1 MIRKVPA
8 VSFSSNNPNY
18 DLGQRSS
25 TSVSTI
31 VLTLAGVVIVGGALK
46 LTSSIIAPVLL
57 AFFLMMIF
65 RPAMAALERRRVPR
79 AVTIPLSILLVYGVI
94 ISMGLVVYLA
104 LARFALIVAE
114 NGDKF
119 AEVARYAGQLA
130 QQFGVDPT
138 NVQQIFTLISP
149 ARLVNLASTVLSAS
163 ASVLT
168 ALAFLAALVFF
179 MALDAADFSARL
191 AMVVRLRPATSKALV
206 NLGISTR
213 NYFAVAAVFGA
224 IVAVLDWILLAV
236 LGIPYAWLWALLA
249 FVTNFIPNIGF
260 ILGLIPPALVGWLLI
275 DWQTA
280 VIIAV
285 GYSVLNVVVQT
296 LIQPKVVGDRVQ
308 LNTTLTFLALIVW
321 TYLLGGLGAILAI
334 PMTLLIRALF
344 VDSQPQHRWV
354 RALFS
359 SGPPPGTARRK
370 KKGQP
375 TMAAGPPTDDGRP
388 SSVAP

>member
-1 MIRKVPA
+1 MSP
-8 VSFSSNNPNY
+8 SSDHPNY
-18 DLGQRSS
+18 RQEHRSS
-25 TSVSTI
+25 TPVSTI
-31 VLTLAGVVIVGGALK
+31 VLTLAGVAIVSGALK
-46 LTSSIIAPVLL
+46 MTASIIAPVLL

-94 ISMGLVVYLA
+94 IFMGMCVYLA

-114 NGDKF
+114 NGSKF
-119 AEVARYAGQLA
+119 TELAGYVGQLA

-138 NVQQIFTLISP
+138 DVQQIFTIISP
-149 ARLVNLASTVLSAS
+149 SRLVNLASTVLSVS
-163 ASVLT
+163 ASFLT

-179 MALDAADFSARL
+179 MALDSADFSARL
-191 AMVVRLRPATSKALV
+191 AMVVRLRPATSRALT

-213 NYFAVAAVFGA
+213 NYFAVAAIFGA
-224 IVAVLDWILLAV
+224 IVAVLDWILLAF

-308 LNTTLTFLALIVW
+308 LNTTLTFLALIIW
-321 TYLLGGLGAILAI
+321 TFLLGGLGAILAI

-359 SGPPPGTARRK
+359 SGPPPGTARKRK
-370 KKGQP
+370 KSPPVIKHQP
-375 TMAAGPPTDDGRP
+375 PADNAAPA
-388 SSVAP
+388 SVAP

>member
-1 MIRKVPA
+1 MSP
-8 VSFSSNNPNY
+8 SNNPNY
-18 DLGQRSS
+18 DVTQRSS
-25 TSVSTI
+25 TSVPTVI
-31 VLTLAGVVIVGGALK
+31 LTLAGVVIVCAAIK
-46 LTSSIIAPVLL
+46 MTASIIAPVLL

-65 RPAMAALERRRVPR
+65 RPLMAALERRRVPR
-79 AVTIPLSILLVYGVI
+79 AVTIPLSIVLVYGVI
-94 ISMGLVVYLA
+94 IFLGMCVYLA

-119 AEVARYAGQLA
+119 TELARWVGGVA

-149 ARLVNLASTVLSAS
+149 GRLVNLASTVISVS

-191 AMVVRLRPATSKALV
+191 AMIVRLRPATAKALA
-206 NLGISTR
+206 NLGVSTR
-213 NYFAVAAVFGA
+213 NYFAVAAAFGA

-236 LGIPYAWLWALLA
+236 LGVPYAWLWALLA

-260 ILGLIPPALVGWLLI
+260 VLGLVPPALVAWLVI

-308 LNTTLTFLALIVW
+308 LNTTLTFLALIIW
-321 TYLLGGLGAILAI
+321 TFLLGGLGAILAI

-359 SGPPPGTARRK
+359 SGPPPGTAPRK
-370 KKGQP
+370 KKP
-375 TMAAGPPTDDGRP
+375 APAIAHEPPAADEAP
-388 SSVAP
+388 SSVAPVR

>member
-1 MIRKVPA
+1 MSP
-8 VSFSSNNPNY
+8 SPNHPNAA
-18 DLGQRSS
+18 LGQ
-25 TSVSTI
+25 TPTTPVSTVI
-31 VLTLAGVVIVGGALK
+31 LTLAGVAVVCAAIKMSA
-46 LTSSIIAPVLL
+46 SIIAPVLL

-65 RPAMAALERRRVPR
+65 RPLMAAMERRRVPR
-79 AVTIPLSILLVYGVI
+79 GVTIPTSILLVYGVI
-94 ISMGLVVYLA
+94 IFLGGCVYFA
-104 LARFALIVAE
+104 LAQFALIVAGNSAQFTE
-114 NGDKF
+114 L
-119 AEVARYAGQLA
+119 ARWTTQMA

-138 NVQQIFTLISP
+138 DVQQVFTIISP
-149 ARLVNLASTVLSAS
+149 ARLVNLASTLISVS

-179 MALDAADFSARL
+179 MALDAANFSGRL
-191 AMVVRLRPATSKALV
+191 AMVVRLRPATSSALT
-206 NLGISTR
+206 NLGVSTR

-224 IVAVLDWILLAV
+224 IVAVFDWILLAV

-260 ILGLIPPALVGWLLI
+260 VLGLIPPALIGWLLI

-285 GYSVLNVVVQT
+285 GYSVLNVVIQT

-308 LNTTLTFLALIVW
+308 LNTTLTFLALIIW

-354 RALFS
+354 RALFA
-359 SGPPPGTARRK
+359 SGPPPGTGPRK
-370 KKGQP
+370 KPKPVTPEPPRQDPAP
-375 TMAAGPPTDDGRP
+375 TSAQQ
-388 SSVAP
+388 

>member
-1 MIRKVPA
+1 MA
-8 VSFSSNNPNY
+8 SNNPRY
-18 DLGQRSS
+18 TAEQRSTTPIS
-25 TSVSTI
+25 TV
-31 VLTLAGVVIVGGALK
+31 VLTLAGIVIVAAALK
-46 LTSSIIAPVLL
+46 MTAAIIAPVLL

-65 RPAMAALERRRVPR
+65 RPLMAGMERRGTPR
-79 AVTIPLSILLVYGVI
+79 GITMLLSMLLVYGVVAFL
-94 ISMGLVVYLA
+94 GLCVYLA
-104 LARFALIVAE
+104 LARFAMIVAE

-119 AEVARYAGQLA
+119 TEVARLVAQLA
-130 QQFGVDPT
+130 AQFGVDPT
-138 NVQQIFTLISP
+138 NVQQIFTIISP
-149 ARLVNLASTVLSAS
+149 ARLVNLASTLLSVS

-168 ALAFLAALVFF
+168 MLAFLAALVFF
-179 MALDAADFSARL
+179 MALDAADFTARL
-191 AMVVRLRPATSKALV
+191 RLVVRMRPATGRALA

-213 NYFAVAAVFGA
+213 SYFAVAAVFGA

-260 ILGLIPPALVGWLLI
+260 VLGLVPPALIGWLLI

-280 VIIAV
+280 LIIVV

-321 TYLLGGLGAILAI
+321 TFLLGGLGAILAI
-334 PMTLLIRALF
+334 PMTLLVRALF
-344 VDSQPQHRWV
+344 VDSYPQHRWV

-359 SGPPPGTARRK
+359 SGPPPGTGLK
-370 KKGQP
+370 KKEK
-375 TMAAGPPTDDGRP
+375 AGRALTHEPPADEQAP
-388 SSVAP
+388 PVAS

>member
-1 MIRKVPA
+1 MSP
-8 VSFSSNNPNY
+8 SSNNPNY
-18 DLGQRSS
+18 AASERSS
-25 TSVSTI
+25 TSVPTVI
-31 VLTLAGVVIVGGALK
+31 LTLAGSVIVLAALK
-46 LTSSIIAPVLL
+46 STASLIAPVLL

-65 RPAMAALERRRVPR
+65 RPLMAALERRRVPR
-79 AVTIPLSILLVYGVI
+79 GVTIPLSMVLVYGVI
-94 ISMGLVVYLA
+94 IFLGTCVYLA
-104 LARFALIVAE
+104 LAQFARIVAE
-114 NGDKF
+114 NGDQF
-119 AEVARYAGQLA
+119 NELARWAGGVA

-149 ARLVNLASTVLSAS
+149 GRLVNLASTVLSAS

-191 AMVVRLRPATSKALV
+191 AMVVRLRPATSRALT
-206 NLGISTR
+206 NLGVSTR
-213 NYFAVAAVFGA
+213 SYFAVAATFGA

-236 LGIPYAWLWALLA
+236 LGVPYAWLWALLA

-260 ILGLIPPALVGWLLI
+260 VLGLIPPALVAWLVI

-280 VIIAV
+280 VIIAI

-308 LNTTLTFLALIVW
+308 LNTTLTFLALVVW
-321 TYLLGGLGAILAI
+321 TFLLGGLGAILAI

-344 VDSQPQHRWV
+344 IDSRPQHRWV
-354 RALFS
+354 RTLFS
-359 SGPPPGTARRK
+359 SGPPAGTARK
-370 KKGQP
+370 KKK
-375 TMAAGPPTDDGRP
+375 AAPAIADESPAPDEAP

>member
-1 MIRKVPA
+1 
-8 VSFSSNNPNY
+8 
-18 DLGQRSS
+18 
-25 TSVSTI
+25 
-31 VLTLAGVVIVGGALK
+31 
-46 LTSSIIAPVLL
+46 
-57 AFFLMMIF
+57 
-65 RPAMAALERRRVPR
+65 
-79 AVTIPLSILLVYGVI
+79 VI
-94 ISMGLVVYLA
+94 IFLGMCVYLA
-104 LARFALIVAE
+104 LARFAIIVSE
-114 NGDKF
+114 NGGKF
-119 AEVARYAGQLA
+119 NELARWVGGVA

-138 NVQQIFTLISP
+138 NVQQIFTIISP

-191 AMVVRLRPATSKALV
+191 AMIVRLRPATAKALT
-206 NLGISTR
+206 NLGVSTR
-213 NYFAVAAVFGA
+213 SYFAVAATFGA
-224 IVAVLDWILLAV
+224 IVAILDWILLAV
-236 LGIPYAWLWALLA
+236 LGVPYAWLWALLA

-260 ILGLIPPALVGWLLI
+260 VLGLIPPALVAWLVI

-280 VIIAV
+280 VIIAI

-308 LNTTLTFLALIVW
+308 LNTTLTFLALVIW
-321 TYLLGGLGAILAI
+321 TFLLGGLGAILAI

-370 KKGQP
+370 KKP
-375 TMAAGPPTDDGRP
+375 TPAIAHEPPAPDEAP
-388 SSVAP
+388 SSVAR

>member
-1 MIRKVPA
+1 
-8 VSFSSNNPNY
+8 VSSSSNNPNY

-94 ISMGLVVYLA
+94 IFMGLVVYVA

-114 NGDKF
+114 NGGKF
-119 AEVARYAGQLA
+119 AEVARFAGQLA

-213 NYFAVAAVFGA
+213 NYFAVAAIFGA

>member
-1 MIRKVPA
+1 M
-8 VSFSSNNPNY
+8 STSSNNPNY
-18 DLGQRSS
+18 AASQRSS
-25 TSVSTI
+25 TPVSTVI
-31 VLTLAGVVIVGGALK
+31 LTLAGIVIVCAAIK
-46 LTSSIIAPVLL
+46 MTASIIAPVLL

-65 RPAMAALERRRVPR
+65 RPLMAALERRRVPR
-79 AVTIPLSILLVYGVI
+79 GVTIPLSIVLVYGVI
-94 ISMGLVVYLA
+94 IFLGMCVYLA
-104 LARFALIVAE
+104 LARFALIVAD
-114 NGDKF
+114 NGSKF
-119 AEVARYAGQLA
+119 NELARWVGGIA

-149 ARLVNLASTVLSAS
+149 ARLVNLASTVISVS

-179 MALDAADFSARL
+179 MALDAADFSGRL
-191 AMVVRLRPATSKALV
+191 AMIVRLRPATAKALRD
-206 NLGISTR
+206 LGVSTR
-213 NYFAVAAVFGA
+213 SYFAVAATFGA
-224 IVAVLDWILLAV
+224 IVAILDWILLAV
-236 LGIPYAWLWALLA
+236 LGVPYAWLWALLA

-260 ILGLIPPALVGWLLI
+260 ILGLVPPALVAWLVI

-321 TYLLGGLGAILAI
+321 TFLLGGLGAILAI

-344 VDSQPQHRWV
+344 IDSQPQHRWV

-370 KKGQP
+370 KKPVPAITQE
-375 TMAAGPPTDDGRP
+375 PPAPDEAP